1 MKRFTAVIITKKNL
15 TKAAAA
21 ILAVSACAGICL
33 GISHSEP
40 TAVAVFSDAETI
52 LGEGMPHSE
61 DFSIKKIIASV
72 LGFDTDKPETIIEG
86 SSEIFKAAAETTPP
100 PEPETESPA
109 EPEEPEEPEEPVT
122 DDIALPSHDEIISAS
137 NLQIKNATQYS
148 VDIDE
153 LCAQPLETILDRSD
167 NPEVLILH
175 THTTECYVGDEMSGE
190 GERTTNE
197 AYNVCAVGDIIADK
211 LEGYGISVIHDKT
224 IHDYPSYQGA
234 YTRAMNTINA
244 DLEKY
249 QDVKVVLDI
258 HRDAYVY
265 SDGTKL
271 RVAANINGS
280 DTAQVMLVLGT
291 DSMGLYHPYWRSNLS
306 LAAKIQSAAEIMYPG
321 LMRPIDLRSERFNMH
336 ATKGSILIEIG
347 SNGNS
352 LREAKSSAGYI
363 GNAIAAALLNG

>member
-1 MKRFTAVIITKKNL
+1 MKRFKAVIITKKNL
-15 TKAAAA
+15 TKAAIA
-21 ILAVSACAGICL
+21 ILAVSACAGVCF
-33 GISHSEP
+33 GIKHSEP
-40 TAVAVFSDAETI
+40 EAVAVFSDAETI
-52 LGEGMPHSE
+52 LNEGMPRSD
-61 DFSIKKIIASV
+61 DFSIKKFIASV
-72 LGFDTDKPETIIEG
+72 LGFDADKPETIIEG
-86 SSEIFKAAAETTPP
+86 SSEIFKAAAETTET
-100 PEPETESPA
+100 PEIVTDSPTEQPVA
-109 EPEEPEEPEEPVT
+109 EPNEPVT
-122 DDIALPSHDEIISAS
+122 DDIELPSHDEIIAAT
-137 NLQIKNATQYS
+137 NIQIKNATQYS
-148 VDIDE
+148 VDLGA
-153 LCAQPLETILDRSD
+153 LCAQPLETILDKGDS
-167 NPEVLILH
+167 PEVLIMH
-175 THTTECYVGDEMSGE
+175 THTTECYAGDEMSGE

-197 AYNVCAVGDIIADK
+197 SYNVCAVGDIIAET

-234 YTRAMNTINA
+234 YTRAMNTINS
-244 DLEKY
+244 DLETY
-249 QDVKVVLDI
+249 PNVKVVLDI

-271 RVAANINGS
+271 RVAANVNGS

-306 LAAKIQSAAEIMYPG
+306 LATKIQSAAEIMYPG

-352 LREAKSSAGYI
+352 LAEAKSSAGYI